1 MSPKRLATLAAVLG
15 LGVMSLT
22 ANAHAQSPYRSPAKW
37 NNFHPVSDR
46 IESIATPTAQ
56 QAAERAREI
65 ADELIAPV
73 QNLPAPRYESTPR
86 YETAADSSSFDSPMM
101 REYESSSMS
110 QSIPAPVQPVP
121 MQHSHPSSG
130 YGGTGYSYAAPSPSH
145 DSSCAPCQSGN
156 GSSYSASPYASA
168 MSSPWEGQ
176 AYSSYGGASCA
187 APTHAA
193 VRPALFPYFGSA
205 NVLLFTLEESSNRDI
220 ATGLGSDFTSAAV
233 DPGFATGFD
242 VMGGR
247 YFGCGRYG
255 LGIGYFN
262 WNPGNETVIR
272 QGTAGGIRATM
283 PQYRDV
289 DLNYGSGPDSIYD
302 HVDGTSVDS
311 LGATAVRVQRD
322 VQFQG
327 IEANL
332 FSFGLMGAG
341 RVAYAGCDNGS
352 VLGRLGLGLG
362 RGRGFGGAVGPL
374 ARSNSGRV
382 RVMTSHGFRWFQIQD
397 DMELAY
403 NVDGAPGYGAE
414 DIYDSVEVENNLFGY
429 QFGGRLTY
437 CLGSRLDL
445 NIGGK
450 FGLYG
455 NHAEMRHELGTE
467 TQVAY
472 RTGAATDLIRTEA
485 SDTVLASLGEL
496 DLGLGFRVN
505 NAWTIRGGYRML
517 GVTGVATAPDAFP
530 ANYSS
535 VASAAAVHADGS
547 YLLHGGYVGLDF
559 NW

>member
-1 MSPKRLATLAAVLG
+1 
-15 LGVMSLT
+15 
-22 ANAHAQSPYRSPAKW
+22 
-37 NNFHPVSDR
+37 
-46 IESIATPTAQ
+46 
-56 QAAERAREI
+56 
-65 ADELIAPV
+65 
-73 QNLPAPRYESTPR
+73 
-86 YETAADSSSFDSPMM
+86 
-101 REYESSSMS
+101 
-110 QSIPAPVQPVP
+110 
-121 MQHSHPSSG
+121 
-130 YGGTGYSYAAPSPSH
+130 
-145 DSSCAPCQSGN
+145 
-156 GSSYSASPYASA
+156 
-168 MSSPWEGQ
+168 MSSPWESQ
-176 AYSSYGGASCA
+176 AYSSYGGASCG
-187 APTHAA
+187 APTNAA
-193 VRPALFPYFGSA
+193 GRPALFPYFGNA
-205 NVLLFTLEESSNRDI
+205 NVLLFTLEESSHRDI
-220 ATGLGSDFTSAAV
+220 ATGLGDEFTSGSVA
-233 DPGFATGFD
+233 PGFATGFD
-242 VMGGR
+242 VMAGR
-247 YFGCGRYG
+247 YLGCGQYG

-262 WNPGNETVIR
+262 WNPGNESVIR
-272 QGTAGGIRATM
+272 QGTAGAVRAAM

-289 DLNYGSGPDSIYD
+289 DLDYGSGPDSVYD
-302 HVDGTSVDS
+302 HIDGMSADS

-332 FSFGLMGAG
+332 FSFGLIGAS
-341 RVAYAGCDNGS
+341 RAAYAGCDDGT
-352 VLGRLGLGLG
+352 VLGRLAMGS
-362 RGRGFGGAVGPL
+362 GRGFGGAVGPL

-403 NVDGAPGYGAE
+403 DVDGTPGYNAE

-445 NIGGK
+445 NFGGK

-455 NHAEMRHELGTE
+455 NRAEMRHELGTE

-472 RTGAATDLIRTEA
+472 RTGAATDLIRTE
-485 SDTVLASLGEL
+485 STDTVLATLGEL

-505 NAWTIRGGYRML
+505 RAWTIRGGYRAL